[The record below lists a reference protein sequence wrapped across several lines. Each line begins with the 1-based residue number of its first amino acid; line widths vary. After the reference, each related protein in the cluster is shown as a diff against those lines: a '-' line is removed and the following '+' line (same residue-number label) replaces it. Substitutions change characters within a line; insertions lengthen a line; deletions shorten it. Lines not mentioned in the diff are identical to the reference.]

1 MDRVVLFL
9 TARVP
14 PVARGVAHIVR
25 LITFVFITPLHSTQG
40 KCFMTRASDRRVR
53 GTLGSGSGE

>member
-14 PVARGVAHIVR
+14 PVARGVFHIVR
-25 LITFVFITPLHSTQG
+25 LITFVLMTPLHSTPS
-40 KCFMTRASDRRVR
+40 KCFITRGFDKRVR
-53 GTLGSGSGE
+53 GTLGSGTVE